1 MYRVG
6 QMQAARPTAALFAD
20 SLEIQE
26 ELAPQVGLE
35 PTTLRLTAGCSA
47 IELLRSS
54 GRKQVGNYS
63 QTTPLVNL
71 SFPANMGHSAKMSTG
86 LNPNPGWRLD
96 RNPYRY
102 SEHD

>member
-47 IELLRSS
+47 IELLRS
-54 GRKQVGNYS
+54 KAVS
-63 QTTPLVNL
+63 QIECARYYTALKPVNQL
-71 SFPANMGHSAKMSTG
+71 SPSLAFTSPSVCAPHSVFVSMTFA
-86 LNPNPGWRLD
+86 PVAD
-96 RNPYRY
+96 HI
-102 SEHD
+102 E

>member
-35 PTTLRLTAGCSA
+35 PTTLRLTAG
-47 IELLRSS
+47 
-54 GRKQVGNYS
+54 
-63 QTTPLVNL
+63 
-71 SFPANMGHSAKMSTG
+71 
-86 LNPNPGWRLD
+86 
-96 RNPYRY
+96 
-102 SEHD
+102 